1 MNDMRIR
8 TATTADVPA
17 LVDIYA
23 PYVRETAISFEYEV
37 PTLQDFESR
46 VTRTLTRYPW
56 IVAERDGTILGY
68 AYASA
73 FHPRMAYAWCADL
86 SVYIACG
93 ERRRGAGRVLE
104 RAVAALCAALGYRR
118 LYALVT
124 EENAASIAF
133 HEAVGYR
140 RVAFFP
146 EQGYKMGRWLGVYWL
161 EKELNGAA
169 CAEHFPRSME
179 ELSAGERARLLAEAC
194 DESV

>member
-1 MNDMRIR
+1 MYEVRVASM
-8 TATTADVPA
+8 ADIPA
-17 LVDIYA
+17 MLDIYR
-23 PYVRETAISFEYEV
+23 PYAEETTVSFEYGA
-37 PTLQDFESR
+37 PTAEQFTARMMKLMAK
-46 VTRTLTRYPW
+46 YP
-56 IVAERDGTILGY
+56 VFVYERDGEVCGY
-68 AYASA
+68 AYAAPA
-73 FHPRMAYAWCADL
+73 FERVAYAWSVDL

-124 EENAASIAF
+124 EENAASLAF